1 MLLGRW
7 TRIVERHGGGCSCCP
22 GLGDVAI
29 DEVERRVTAWV
40 AQRHPLDGP
49 FSAALRASISERR
62 SLPAELY
69 ADLDEALSELER
81 THILQVLRSVGG
93 NKALTS
99 RRLGLDRK
107 TLYRKLKVYGI
118 AEEWRAAPRAGSAG

>member
-1 MLLGRW
+1 MASEPHFRAAGATQAGPIQAAMLLGRW

-81 THILQVLRSVGG
+81 IQ
-93 NKALTS
+93 
-99 RRLGLDRK
+99 
-107 TLYRKLKVYGI
+107 
-118 AEEWRAAPRAGSAG
+118 AGMP